1 MKTYKPVEEK
11 TNSELEI
18 CFNLNGYLDKML
30 KYKYDFIM
38 REREG
43 IVSDEGILMRKSM
56 GPRGKRPQARGRGV
70 AAVESV
76 GWGLGR
82 GDGAVEEDE
91 ETC

>member
-18 CFNLNGYLDKML
+18 CFNLNGYLDKIL

-56 GPRGKRPQARGRGV
+56 GPRGKRPQARGGEK
-70 AAVESV
+70 A
-76 GWGLGR
+76 
-82 GDGAVEEDE
+82 GAPLLQMPGALHKLLAL
-91 ETC
+91 